1 MKKAYWIARS
11 RIIDPVAYG
20 EYARLAGEAGA
31 KLFGEA
37 GAKLFGEA
45 RILVRGGDFR
55 TIEGP
60 VAFERHVLI
69 EFPTFDAALGFHAS
83 PEYRKAA
90 SIRIGAGINELVI
103 VEGID
108 DGK

>member
-20 EYARLAGEAGA
+20 KYARLAGEAGA

-37 GAKLFGEA
+37 KVLA
-45 RILVRGGDFR
+45 RGGDFR

-60 VAFERHVLI
+60 AIFERHVLI
-69 EFPTFDAALGFHAS
+69 EFPTFDAALEFHAS
-83 PEYRKAA
+83 PEYREAA
-90 SIRIGAGINELVI
+90 SIRIGAGVNELVI

>member
-11 RIIDPVAYG
+11 RITDPVAYA

-37 GAKLFGEA
+37 
-45 RILVRGGDFR
+45 RILARGGDFR

-60 VAFERHVLI
+60 ATFQRHVLI
-69 EFPTFDAALGFHAS
+69 EFPTFDAALGFQAS

-90 SIRIGAGINELVI
+90 SIRVGAGINELVI
-103 VEGID
+103 VEGAD
-108 DGK
+108 VGK

>member
-1 MKKAYWIARS
+1 MRKAYWIARS

-20 EYARLAGEAGA
+20 EYVRLAGEAGA

-37 GAKLFGEA
+37 
-45 RILVRGGDFR
+45 RILARGGDFR

-60 VAFERHVLI
+60 ATFQRHVLI

-90 SIRIGAGINELVI
+90 SIRVGAGINELVI
-103 VEGID
+103 VEGAD
-108 DGK
+108 VGK

>member
-37 GAKLFGEA
+37 
-45 RILVRGGDFR
+45 RILARGGDFR

-60 VAFERHVLI
+60 ATFQRHVLI

-90 SIRIGAGINELVI
+90 SIRVAAGINELVI
-103 VEGID
+103 VEGVD
-108 DGK
+108 VGK

>member
-37 GAKLFGEA
+37 
-45 RILVRGGDFR
+45 RILARGGDFR

-60 VAFERHVLI
+60 ATFQRHVLI

-90 SIRIGAGINELVI
+90 SIRVGAGINELVI
-103 VEGID
+103 VEGVD
-108 DGK
+108 VGN